1 MRPNFRRYQSISKC
15 FMQDQN
21 YRCLWSKFGMENC
34 QGLKNVLLR
43 GQIWSRFVF
52 WHLSVTQASV
62 ISTLNVINV
71 FSSFLATQYYNVIVF
86 FSLLNSSFLISSL
99 IFFCYSRWNK
109 ASRGFACEA
118 AIWEMRNVLHS
129 TKVHQL
135 TSCSY
140 EKHIFVLLLLQSW
153 FCFPYLNVYST

>member
-1 MRPNFRRYQSISKC
+1 M
-15 FMQDQN
+15 D
-21 YRCLWSKFGMENC
+21 KFDH
-34 QGLKNVLLR
+34 V
-43 GQIWSRFVF
+43 
-52 WHLSVTQASV
+52 
-62 ISTLNVINV
+62 
-71 FSSFLATQYYNVIVF
+71 SSFDTFQWHRPVLYFECHQCLQFLFATQYYNVIVF
-86 FSLLNSSFLISSL
+86 FSFLNSSFLISSL

-118 AIWEMRNVLHS
+118 AIWEMRNDLHS

-153 FCFPYLNVYST
+153 FCFPYLNVYINDETTPILRKTQD